1 MAMACPKTFAF
12 TACAALVSAI
22 CLWLLPIPAANA
34 ASPSF
39 DCAKASHEIETL
51 ICGDDGLAA
60 LDRKLQDT
68 FAKAVTVVEKMP
80 GHDKTLSDMKAY
92 QRGWI
97 KGRDDCWKADDKRQ
111 CTADA
116 YRNRI
121 AELQARYVLIKGHAP
136 VFYTCDNE
144 TADRIVATFFDT
156 DPQSVRLERGDTT
169 EIALQALSASG
180 ARYEGDFGL
189 EFWIKGDEAMVTWPQ
204 GTQFNCKVGQP

>member
-1 MAMACPKTFAF
+1 MTSRMKTA
-12 TACAALVSAI
+12 SAI
-22 CLWLLPIPAANA
+22 GTGLLAATCLWLIPAPA
-34 ASPSF
+34 AEAATPSF

-68 FAKAVTVVEKMP
+68 FKEAVNVVEKMP
-80 GHDKTLSDMKAY
+80 NHGAALSDMKAY

-111 CTADA
+111 CTETA

-121 AELQARYVLIKGHAP
+121 AELQARYVLIKGHAL
-136 VFYTCDNE
+136 VFYTCNGNPSDE
-144 TADRIVATFFDT
+144 VVATFFDT

-169 EIALQALSASG
+169 KIALQAISASG

-189 EFWIKGDEAMVTWPQ
+189 EFWIKGDEAMVSWPQ
-204 GTQFNCKVGQP
+204 GTDFTCKVRQP

>member
-1 MAMACPKTFAF
+1 MNSLAKTASV
-12 TACAALVSAI
+12 AAAGLLTVT
-22 CLWLLPIPAANA
+22 CLWPISAPAANA

-39 DCAKASHEIETL
+39 DCTKASHEIETL
-51 ICGDDGLAA
+51 ICGDGGLAA

-68 FAKAVTVVEKMP
+68 FRKAVDVVQKMP
-80 GHDKTLSDMKAY
+80 NHGSALSEMKAY

-111 CTADA
+111 CTMDA

-136 VFYTCDNE
+136 VFYTCNGNP
-144 TADRIVATFFDT
+144 ADEVVATFFDT

-169 EIALQALSASG
+169 EIALQAISASG

-189 EFWIKGDEAMVTWPQ
+189 QFWIKGDEAMVTWPQ
-204 GTQFNCKVGQP
+204 GNDFTCKVRQQ